1 MIETVW
7 FMGRE
12 ITDAERIQL
21 EKVFKEKIDDLPLCN
36 AILTMAMQPEYVLE
50 RGAFARALKHGYC
63 GYQDG
68 ARAAKDLIRMMRKRL
83 GYRFRLTY
91 FIAGLFDRWT

>member
-7 FMGRE
+7 FMGKE
-12 ITDAERIQL
+12 ITETERVLL
-21 EKVFKEKIDDLPLCN
+21 EKVFKEKIDDLELCK
-36 AILTMAMQPEYVLE
+36 AILTVSMQPEYVLE

-68 ARAAKDLIRMMRKRL
+68 ARAAVDLIRMMRKKL
-83 GYRFRLTY
+83 GYRFRFTHWV
-91 FIAGLFDRWT
+91 AGLFDRWV